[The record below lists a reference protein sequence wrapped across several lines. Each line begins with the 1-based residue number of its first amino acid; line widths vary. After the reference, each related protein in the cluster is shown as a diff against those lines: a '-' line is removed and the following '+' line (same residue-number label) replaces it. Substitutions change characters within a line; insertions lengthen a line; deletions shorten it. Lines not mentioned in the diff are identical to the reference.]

1 MGIIDELFSSAL
13 PAKSI
18 NDGVYQAQSHPCPQL
33 YVLSVLTSSKIQIV
47 TINNGIAL
55 HRVCC
60 SLFLWHRC
68 ALQYLLP
75 LQRKLSGSSFPLLVC
90 RCVKLRVRKF

>member
-1 MGIIDELFSSAL
+1 MTVMGIIDELFSSAL

-60 SLFLWHRC
+60 SLFLWHRMC
-68 ALQYLLP
+68 PSVSSAIAEKTFWVLLP
-75 LQRKLSGSSFPLLVC
+75 LTGLQVC
-90 RCVKLRVRKF
+90 QA

>member
-18 NDGVYQAQSHPCPQL
+18 NGGMYQAQCHPCSQL
-33 YVLSVLTSSKIQIV
+33 YVLSALTSSKIQIV
-47 TINNGIAL
+47 TLNNGLAL

-60 SLFLWHRC
+60 SLFLWHWMC
-68 ALQYLLP
+68 PSVSPALAEKTFWALHP
-75 LQRKLSGSSFPLLVC
+75 LTGLQVC
-90 RCVKLRVRKF
+90 QA

>member
-1 MGIIDELFSSAL
+1 MGFIDELFSSAL

-18 NDGVYQAQSHPCPQL
+18 NDGVYQAQCHPCPQL

-47 TINNGIAL
+47 TINNGLAL

-60 SLFLWHRC
+60 SLFLWHRTC
-68 ALQYLLP
+68 PSVFPAIAEKTSWVFLP
-75 LQRKLSGSSFPLLVC
+75 LSGLQVC
-90 RCVKLRVRKF
+90 QA

>member
-18 NDGVYQAQSHPCPQL
+18 NDGVYQAQCHPCPQL

-47 TINNGIAL
+47 TINNGLAL

-60 SLFLWHRC
+60 SLFLWHRTC
-68 ALQYLLP
+68 PSVFPAIAEKTSWVFLP
-75 LQRKLSGSSFPLLVC
+75 LSGLQVC
-90 RCVKLRVRKF
+90 QA